1 MNLSYPFC
9 GFRRVRRGDF
19 EAKPAPITMKGA
31 FASES
36 YGQMSAFIKT
46 MRQKYKI
53 FKARLRRFG
62 IFLKRL
68 PRKAKLIALSAAT
81 GLAALIVLLIVLSG
95 GSGTL
100 AKSGDARL
108 ASGAYLT
115 EPDET
120 ALNESAVLDVSMPTP
135 TPALTVAAAP
145 TPEPTPTPTPDPTL
159 KRGVTSEEV
168 TKLQERLMELGYLDI
183 DESTQYFGPAT
194 EYSVELFQRQVA
206 FSTGTDFAV
215 DGVAGLKTL
224 ELIYSSDAPKYC
236 VKEGMEGEDISVM
249 QSQLVDLGY
258 MKKTTGYYGDET
270 IAAMKE
276 FQDRNGLSPDGLA
289 GEKTVALLY
298 SDDARESASKAKEAR
313 SRASVSKMLEVA
325 KSKLGCKYIS
335 GNRGPNSFDC
345 SGLVYYC
352 LNQAGSNRRRLN
364 AAGYSAVSDW
374 EKISNINDLKKGD
387 LIFFYN
393 DGFTKVGHVGIVV
406 SSSGIMIDASSSNG
420 KVVRR
425 TYLSNYWKKHF
436 VCGRRPW

>member
-1 MNLSYPFC
+1 
-9 GFRRVRRGDF
+9 
-19 EAKPAPITMKGA
+19 
-31 FASES
+31 
-36 YGQMSAFIKT
+36 MSAFIKAI
-46 MRQKYKI
+46 RRRNKI

-62 IFLKRL
+62 AFIRRL
-68 PRKAKLIALSAAT
+68 PRKTKLIALSAAG
-81 GLAALIVLLIVLSG
+81 GLTVLIVLLLALG
-95 GSGTL
+95 GNSSAQ
-100 AKSGDARL
+100 AKVGDAPYA
-108 ASGAYLT
+108 ASAYLT
-115 EPDET
+115 APDKP
-120 ALNESAVLDVSMPTP
+120 ESAAVLDVSLP
-135 TPALTVAAAP
+135 TPAPTLAP
-145 TPEPTPTPTPDPTL
+145 SPTLASTLAPTPDPTL

-224 ELIYSSDAPKYC
+224 ELIYSGDAPKYC

-249 QSQLVDLGY
+249 QAQLVDLGY

-298 SDDARESASKAKEAR
+298 SDDARESESKAKQAR
-313 SRASVSKMLEVA
+313 SRANVSKMLEVA
-325 KSKLGCKYIS
+325 KSKLGCKYVS

-374 EKISNINDLKKGD
+374 EKISDINDLKKGD